1 LEHFFGHDWEIVP
14 AGGAT
19 GEAFYAEHEEN
30 KYFLKRNTSPFLA
43 SLSAEGIVPKLVWT
57 RRFETGDVF
66 TAQQWLNGR
75 ELQPAEMDKEN
86 VAKLLKKIHSSDVLL
101 SMLIRLGKTPF
112 QPVTALQK
120 MKKEWDEDICQLE
133 PVKDTIVFL
142 EENMNDISY
151 DKMVVCHCDV
161 NHNNWLL
168 GEDNQL
174 YLIDWDGAMVADP
187 AIDIGNL
194 LYWYIPREGWEN
206 WLGLYGIRLDESLL
220 LRMKWYVMVQT
231 LNSIQ
236 WHKDKSRL
244 TEMNKWIQRLHE
256 YLSL

>member
-1 LEHFFGHDWEIVP
+1 
-14 AGGAT
+14 
-19 GEAFYAEHEEN
+19 
-30 KYFLKRNTSPFLA
+30 
-43 SLSAEGIVPKLVWT
+43 
-57 RRFETGDVF
+57 
-66 TAQQWLNGR
+66 
-75 ELQPAEMDKEN
+75 
-86 VAKLLKKIHSSDVLL
+86 
-101 SMLIRLGKTPF
+101 
-112 QPVTALQK
+112 
-120 MKKEWDEDICQLE
+120 
-133 PVKDTIVFL
+133 
-142 EENMNDISY
+142 MNDISY

-206 WLGLYGIRLDESLL
+206 WLGLYGVRLDESLL

-236 WHKDKSRL
+236 WHKDKSRF

>member
-1 LEHFFGHDWEIVP
+1 MEHFFGHDWEIVP

-75 ELQPAEMDKEN
+75 ELQPAEMNNEN

-101 SMLIRLGKTPF
+101 NMLMRLGKTPLH
-112 QPVTALQK
+112 PVTVFQEI
-120 MKKEWDEDICQLE
+120 KKELDRGICQLE
-133 PVKDTIVFL
+133 PVKDSLVFL
-142 EENMNDISY
+142 ERNINRITFEE
-151 DKMVVCHCDV
+151 KVVCHCDV

-168 GEDNQL
+168 GENNQL

-206 WLGLYGIRLDESLL
+206 WLGLYGIRLDDSLL
-220 LRMKWYVMVQT
+220 IRMKWYVIAQT

-236 WHKDKSRL
+236 WHKDKERFK
-244 TEMNKWIQRLHE
+244 EMDKWIQCLHA